1 MHLLTEYMFIYVKA
15 SHATLFVRSYRL
27 TGAKAI
33 QRLNTVISNTMQWLT
48 GIQRQNKISLNP
60 NANKMSFV
68 SWDRL
73 LVAFRAR
80 QLFVWDVRMADS
92 DSRAL
97 ILTDSFQKPANVRF
111 TSVVNI
117 NYVDANQLPLIAKML
132 QNLYQSEKTK
142 YLGKATAEYRL
153 IN

>member
-1 MHLLTEYMFIYVKA
+1 
-15 SHATLFVRSYRL
+15 
-27 TGAKAI
+27 
-33 QRLNTVISNTMQWLT
+33 MQWLT

-73 LVAFRAR
+73 LVAFKAR

-97 ILTDSFQKPANVRF
+97 ILTDSFQKPVNVRF

-132 QNLYQSEKTK
+132 QNLYHSEKTK
-142 YLGKATAEYRL
+142 YLGKAVTPNEIR
-153 IN
+153 IIENERHTV